1 MVGIFGE
8 MKLRAVSLFKMA
20 HNEKS
25 INNMSTFKQIYL
37 AYILICMVYHFYTVA
52 MSYRRASKS
61 KI

>member
-1 MVGIFGE
+1 
-8 MKLRAVSLFKMA
+8 MKQKGLSIWSSIVAIT